1 MIFRNYNDFSQ
12 SSPKGREREN
22 PWRTVGLASTP
33 VPEFIGTPNK
43 KIYEIGVDGTIRER
57 KM

>member
-1 MIFRNYNDFSQ
+1 LSDVPEDTDVFHVLTRQPS
-12 SSPKGREREN
+12 E
-22 PWRTVGLASTP
+22 
-33 VPEFIGTPNK
+33 PEFIGTPNK